1 MSFSVRSI
9 LPLTYVAAACFAAGL
24 AQNNDGK
31 PKVEMYRVQ
40 AGQPDKEGW
49 CQAESTRR
57 HFKVR
62 LPGPFNDFR
71 VPGDASEAVTDTS
84 VLGMMTQDKSKWS
97 ATLASYE
104 DPSVAK
110 KYFDS
115 FEKGFNRGKLL
126 NAKTFQYRGQPAKEI
141 WIESGARSAA
151 MREVLVGR
159 EAYLLIVEY
168 DTARTKDLKLNI
180 LLFLNSLEFSPTAPE
195 S

>member
-1 MSFSVRSI
+1 MPLSRSSI
-9 LPLTYVAAACFAAGL
+9 FRVVAVACFATAV
-24 AQNNDGK
+24 AQNNSAK

-49 CQAESTRR
+49 CNAESTRR

-71 VPGDASEAVTDTS
+71 VPGGGSEPVIDTS
-84 VLGMMTQDKSKWS
+84 VVGMVTQDKSKWS
-97 ATLASYE
+97 ATLLSYA
-104 DPSVAK
+104 DVAAAK
-110 KYFDS
+110 KYFDG
-115 FEKGFNRGKLL
+115 FEKGFKGSKLTT
-126 NAKTFQYRGQPAKEI
+126 KTFQYRGQPAKEI
-141 WIESGARSAA
+141 WIQSSSRSSA

-168 DTARTKDLKLNI
+168 DTPRAKELKENI
-180 LLFLNSLEFSPTAPE
+180 DLFLNSLEFAPSSPE

>member
-1 MSFSVRSI
+1 MSFSVSSI
-9 LPLTYVAAACFAAGL
+9 SRLVVVACFATAL
-24 AQNNDGK
+24 AQNNDSK

-49 CQAESTRR
+49 CSAESTRR

-71 VPGDASEAVTDTS
+71 VSGNGSEPVIDTS
-84 VLGMMTQDKSKWS
+84 VLGMVTQDKSKWS
-97 ATLASYE
+97 ATLMSYA
-104 DPSVAK
+104 DVAAAK
-110 KYFDS
+110 KYFDG
-115 FEKGFNRGKLL
+115 FEKGFKGSKLTT
-126 NAKTFQYRGQPAKEI
+126 KTFQYRGRPAKEV
-141 WIESGARSAA
+141 WIQSPSRSSA

-168 DTARTKDLKLNI
+168 DSTRAKELKENI
-180 LLFLNSLEFSPTAPE
+180 DRFLNSLEFAPSSPE

>member
-1 MSFSVRSI
+1 MPFSGSSI
-9 LPLTYVAAACFAAGL
+9 SRLVAVACLVTAL
-24 AQNNDGK
+24 AQNNDAK

-49 CQAESTRR
+49 CNAESTRR

-71 VPGDASEAVTDTS
+71 VPGDGSEPVIDTS
-84 VLGMMTQDKSKWS
+84 VVGMVTQDKSKWS
-97 ATLASYE
+97 ATLLSYA
-104 DPSVAK
+104 DVAAAK
-110 KYFDS
+110 KYFDG
-115 FEKGFNRGKLL
+115 FEKGFKGSKLTT
-126 NAKTFQYRGQPAKEI
+126 KTFEYRGQPAKEI
-141 WIESGARSAA
+141 WIQSSSRSSA

-168 DTARTKDLKLNI
+168 DTPRAKELKENI
-180 LLFLNSLEFSPTAPE
+180 DLFLNSLEFAPSSPG